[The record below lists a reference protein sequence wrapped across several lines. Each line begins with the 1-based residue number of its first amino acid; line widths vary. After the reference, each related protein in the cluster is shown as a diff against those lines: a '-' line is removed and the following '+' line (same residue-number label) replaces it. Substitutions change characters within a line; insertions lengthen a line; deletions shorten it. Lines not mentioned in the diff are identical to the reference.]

1 MTNLLD
7 LDYEHLVSY
16 IETFGEKPYRAKQL
30 MHWIYQENI
39 INFNEYLVDGREINL
54 SSGIKFNFSKEV
66 YVAAVYESNK
76 NNFSAENPYKYNQIL
91 LYYIMKF

>member
-1 MTNLLD
+1 MPIRTP
-7 LDYEHLVSY
+7 EG
-16 IETFGEKPYRAKQL
+16 I
-30 MHWIYQENI
+30 I

-66 YVAAVYESNK
+66 YLAAVYESNK

>member
-30 MHWIYQENI
+30 MHWIYQENL
-39 INFNEYLVDGREINL
+39 INFNEMTDI
-54 SSGIKFNFSKEV
+54 SKV
-66 YVAAVYESNK
+66 
-76 NNFSAENPYKYNQIL
+76 L
-91 LYYIMKF
+91 LDV